1 MDFREE
7 HLMSGLEAG
16 LQKLRDAGYKITN
29 ARRAVLQ
36 ALQASDH
43 LTSSE
48 IMERVEADDS
58 SIGRASIYRTLE
70 LLTSLAIVRP
80 TYMNPTTPT
89 YVLMSQNGHH
99 SHIIC
104 THCDRVIELEECHV
118 DMMMQEIETRHGMR
132 LTGHLVE
139 FYGICPACTAS

>member
-1 MDFREE
+1 
-7 HLMSGLEAG
+7 MSGLEAG

-36 ALQASDH
+36 VLQASDH

-48 IMERVEADDS
+48 ILERVEAEDT
-58 SIGRASIYRTLE
+58 SIGRASLYRTLE
-70 LLTSLAIVRP
+70 LLTSLAIIRP
-80 TYMNPTTPT
+80 TFVNQTTPS
-89 YVLMSQNGHH
+89 YVLMSQEGHH

-104 THCDRVIELEECHV
+104 TNCDQVIELEECDV
-118 DMMMQEIETRHGMR
+118 DKMMQEIETRHGMR

-139 FYGICPACTAS
+139 FYGICSTCAAA

>member
-1 MDFREE
+1 MA
-7 HLMSGLEAG
+7 GLEAG

-48 IMERVEADDS
+48 IMELVEAENK

-80 TYMNPTTPT
+80 TFLNPTTPT
-89 YVLMSQNGHH
+89 YVLMSQEGHH

-104 THCDRVIELEECHV
+104 TQCDRVIELVECHV
-118 DMMMQEIETRHGMR
+118 DQMMQEIERRHDIR

-139 FYGICPACTAS
+139 FYGICSSCTTS

>member
-1 MDFREE
+1 MEYREE
-7 HLMSGLEAG
+7 HPMSGLETG

-36 ALQASDH
+36 VLQSSDH

-48 IMERVEADDS
+48 ILERVDADEP

-80 TYMNPTTPT
+80 TFVNPTTPS
-89 YVLMSQNGHH
+89 YVLMSAEGHH

-104 THCDRVIELEECHV
+104 TQCDRVIELEECDV
-118 DMMMQEIETRHGMR
+118 DKMMQEIETRHGMR

-139 FYGICPACTAS
+139 FYGICPSCTTS